1 MSNAPQWFDARK
13 LRRHRQRAATGFADS
28 AFLHAR
34 AAGDCGDRL
43 EEINRSFARVLA
55 YGGGPSLRS
64 ALSRRALRDKIGA
77 IWTGDCCEELA
88 PGPLALLFD
97 PERSPLAP
105 GTMNLIVSCLALHWV
120 NDLPGALVQA
130 RLALA
135 REGLFLGVLFGA
147 ATLQELREALLQA
160 EAELGTGASL
170 RIAPFAD
177 CQDMA
182 GLLQRAGFALCVADA
197 DVVTVRYGDPL
208 ALLRDLRAMGE
219 TAAFYQPARPL
230 TRAVLTRAMEV
241 YRARFSDADG
251 RVRASFELITATG
264 WAL

>member
-1 MSNAPQWFDARK
+1 MTTAPLWFDAQK
-13 LRRHRQRAATGFADS
+13 LRRHRQRAAHGFADH

-55 YGGGPSLRS
+55 YGGGPALHS
-64 ALSRRALRDKIGA
+64 ALSRRALRDKIRE
-77 IWTGDCCEELA
+77 IWTGDCCEALA
-88 PGPLALLFD
+88 NGPLAMVFD
-97 PERSPLAP
+97 PEHSPLAS
-105 GTMNLIVSCLALHWV
+105 GALNLIVSCLSLHWV

-135 REGLFLGVLFGA
+135 HDGLFLGVLFGA

-160 EAELGTGASL
+160 EAELGNGASL

-182 GLLQRAGFALCVADA
+182 GLLQRAGFSLCVADA
-197 DVVTVRYGDPL
+197 DVVTVRYSDPL
-208 ALLRDLRAMGE
+208 AVLRDVRAMGE
-219 TAAFYQPARPL
+219 SAAFHQLARPL
-230 TRAVLTRAMEV
+230 TRAVLARAMEI
-241 YRARFSDADG
+241 YAERFSDPDG